1 MKFARPYWI
10 GLLTAA
16 SLALSQS
23 AIAAKDTITLE
34 GVDGELRNN
43 IRSWLSLDK
52 EPCDAPDWRM
62 QASLAKA
69 DEEIRQALQ
78 ALGYY
83 QPVINQ
89 TFEAGKK
96 DGCWSATFDIQPGN
110 RVILRNIDVN
120 IAGEAGSDD
129 SFQKLTNKTDL
140 KTGQPLRHDHYE
152 SLKVSITNL
161 AAERGYFDSQFTLH
175 ELSVNPADG
184 YADIALHFDSGPR
197 FHFGETYL
205 QQDIIDDALLRR
217 YLVYQ
222 EGKPYARS
230 ALTETSRALSSS
242 GYFGQV
248 LVQPLIDEAHDR
260 KVPVRVTLTPAK
272 RHRYTASIGYATDTG
287 PRLGLGYKNRRLNHS
302 GHQLSSDASVS
313 KVISKVTFGYT
324 IPLEKPVTDKLR
336 FEAGYKHE
344 DNDSYR
350 ANTTAISATRTHK
363 LKNQWLE
370 EQKLGFGKESYKIS
384 GEENNSSFLLMP
396 GIGWS
401 RAFADNL
408 LYPRNGMRLNFKT
421 RGSLKEVVSD
431 VSFLQLIGSAKGI
444 LGLPWRSRVI
454 SRVDGGVTFMNKF
467 EELPPSVRFF
477 AGGDNS
483 VRGYAYKSLG
493 PENNSGDVEGG
504 KNLLVGSVEVEHMV
518 AEKWGL
524 SAFVDSGNAFDEL
537 HLDAKTGIG
546 LGIRWRSPV
555 GPIRLDIAHPLNKD
569 DDLFRVHFVMG
580 PEL

>member
-197 FHFGETYL
+197 FQFGETYL

-302 GHQLSSDASVS
+302 GHQLSGDASVS